1 MKFYSANRAPSPR
14 RSLIVMAEK
23 GVNMDEVEVINLDL
37 GKGEN
42 LAPDYRKKNPM
53 GRVPMLELDDGTC
66 IAENNAIARYF
77 EETIPEPPLLGTD
90 AKDKA
95 IVEMWATRM
104 EMNFFL
110 PVGMAFRNISGFFK
124 DRETPVKEWGEECLK
139 NAQKMYGFLDK
150 HLANSEYIAGDNFS
164 VADITALCT
173 VDFSKVIKL
182 GISEDQKNLQRWYDA
197 VSSRPSAKAG

>member
-1 MKFYSANRAPSPR
+1 MKLYSADRAPSPR
-14 RSLIVMAEK
+14 RTLILMREK
-23 GVNMDEVEVINLDL
+23 GVNMDEVEIINLDL

-42 LAPDYRKKNPM
+42 LEKAYRQKNPM

-66 IAENNAIARYF
+66 LAENNAIARYF
-77 EETIPEPPLLGTD
+77 EETIPEPPLLGHD
-90 AKDKA
+90 AKDRA

-104 EMNFFL
+104 EMHFFL

-124 DRETPVKEWGEECLK
+124 DRETPVKEWGEECFK

-150 HLANSEYIAGDNFS
+150 HLGNSEYIAGDNFT

-182 GISEDQKNLQRWYDA
+182 GIGEDQKNLQRWYDT
-197 VSSRPSAKAG
+197 VSSRPSMKT